1 MKPYSRTVHELV
13 EAGKD
18 HIPAQMQINTHLI
31 YSSPATLSFH
41 SPGANGF
48 GVKRAGLSVPG
59 SVMLLVSPA
68 CCARNT
74 GAAAAP
80 AAYRDRYYFLLMD
93 ESDIVTG
100 RHLRKIP
107 QAVCEI
113 VDDLD
118 PKPSVVMICSTC
130 VDALLGTDWDRVCR
144 KAEEAAHVPVRPCY
158 MYALTREGRKP
169 PMTLV
174 RTTIYSLLQP
184 AEKDPRSVNLL
195 GYFSP
200 LCDDSDLYD
209 ILHQIGLRRIREIS
223 RCRTFDEYLKMA
235 EANFNLVLDPQ
246 ARDAAEDMNR
256 RLGIPYI
263 ELTRLYQI
271 EKIHRQYQIFA
282 KSLGAAADDTKAMEK
297 AQDTVRRFADRFG
310 HVCVSVGEMVNAN
323 PFELSLALAQYG
335 CRISEIFASV
345 TPEDYVYLRH
355 LDALC
360 PDAAVYSN
368 LSPTM
373 LYYNCASKKADLTIG
388 EDAGYY
394 HPDCPNVPFHEEKQ
408 PFGYTGV
415 TDLIGQMST
424 ALEQYHL

>member
-1 MKPYSRTVHELV
+1 
-13 EAGKD
+13 
-18 HIPAQMQINTHLI
+18 MQINTHLI
-31 YSSPATLSFH
+31 YSSPATLSFN

-74 GAAAAP
+74 SAAAAEE
-80 AAYRDRYYFLLMD
+80 AYRGRYYFLLMD

-100 RHLRKIP
+100 RHLKKIP

-144 KAEEAAHVPVRPCY
+144 KAQTAAHVPVRPCY

-174 RTTIYSLLQP
+174 RTTIYSLLKP
-184 AEKDPRSVNLL
+184 AAKDPRSVNIL

-200 LCDDSDLYD
+200 LEDDSDLYD
-209 ILHQIGLRRIREIS
+209 MLHQIGLRRIREIG
-223 RCRTFDEYLKMA
+223 RCRTFEDYQKMA

-271 EKIHRQYQIFA
+271 DKIHRQYQIFA
-282 KSLGAAADDTKAMEK
+282 KSLGTTVDDTDIMQR
-297 AQDTVRRFADRFG
+297 AQDAIKSFTGRFG
-310 HVCVSVGEMVNAN
+310 GVRVSVGERVNAN
-323 PFELSLALAQYG
+323 PFELSLSLARYG
-335 CRISEIFASV
+335 CRITEIFATI
-345 TPEDYVYLRH
+345 TPDDYVYLRH
-355 LDALC
+355 LDELC
-360 PDAAVYSN
+360 PDARVYSN

-373 LYYNCASKKADLTIG
+373 LYYNCASQKADLTIG

-394 HPDCPNVPFHEEKQ
+394 HTDCPNVPFCAEKQ
-408 PFGYTGV
+408 PFGFEGV
-415 TDLIGQMST
+415 TDLMEQMT
-424 ALEQYHL
+424 RAMEQQHL